1 MNDAVYIPVFRYNL
15 KKKRRDLV
23 NHIRIDLL
31 EKIGLPVTVGSKIE
45 VGCLA
50 WKRMMLKIAKAQ
62 EFIKVVDSK
71 GVLKP
76 GNSKVFAKMLH
87 LTATKLD

>member
-1 MNDAVYIPVFRYNL
+1 MEDTIYIPVFRYNL

-31 EKIGLPVTVGSKIE
+31 EKIGLPVRAGSKIE

-50 WKRMMLKIAKAQ
+50 WKRMMLKIAKVQ
-62 EFIKVVDSK
+62 EFVKTVDSK

-76 GNSKVFAKMLH
+76 ANPKIIAKMLH